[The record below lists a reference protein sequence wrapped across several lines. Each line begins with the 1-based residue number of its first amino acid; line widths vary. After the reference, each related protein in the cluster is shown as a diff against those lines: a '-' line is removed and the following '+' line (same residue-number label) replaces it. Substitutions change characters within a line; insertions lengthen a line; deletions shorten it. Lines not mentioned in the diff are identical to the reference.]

1 MGQSRGSCGFFNVT
15 FAVMG
20 FGNFGMSMGDFCL
33 TVEGPPQKKMA
44 VWDLIMEDRA
54 YKLVVVAVLE
64 MRMFGLGNQQAIQNC
79 HEFCI
84 ATLQLRRL
92 FTWLLMWGNNLMWGV
107 GCLRNQPWCCQRMMA
122 RGVWPI
128 TETKHRWCLGSIRN
142 HSQFRSARILR
153 VGKGIRGAQRAQR
166 NTNSYPHFMRPIKKI
181 REHSKKYYWW
191 KTYYN
196 YYIRYGRCLVF
207 SWQITTCFLGIYR
220 ISSNSISKVPALWK
234 ICCKFT
240 PHPSKI

>member
-1 MGQSRGSCGFFNVT
+1 MGQSRGSYGFVT
-15 FAVMG
+15 LLLPWWVLGTSECQWWIFVWLSRA
-20 FGNFGMSMGDFCL
+20 
-33 TVEGPPQKKMA
+33 PPKKMV

-128 TETKHRWCLGSIRN
+128 TETKHRWCLGSIWN
-142 HSQFRSARILR
+142 HSQFRSARILG

-191 KTYYN
+191 KTYY
-196 YYIRYGRCLVF
+196 IRYGRCLF
-207 SWQITTCFLGIYR
+207 FLDK
-220 ISSNSISKVPALWK
+220 SQHAS
-234 ICCKFT
+234 
-240 PHPSKI
+240 